1 MTALRDAAL
10 EYCAKGFHVIP
21 CHPREKVPLIQWKN
35 FQTLETP
42 KEFIE
47 EWWEK
52 YPDANV
58 ALVLGQGLFAVD
70 VDGPLGH
77 KELQAHGIR
86 IPACTPTSL
95 TGKGVHY
102 IFQGEAVDRVGLL
115 PQVDIRGRGIIVA
128 PPSIHPSGKQ
138 YTWLVPP
145 DTIPE
150 APEALLRLLSQP
162 SHTQVA
168 PNGPSWLAEALAGVG
183 EGVRNA
189 TCAKLAGYFLGK
201 GMPQEAVEQLLLT
214 WADKCS
220 PRMSTDEV
228 MRCVKSIAG
237 REGPHDDEPKS
248 LEDGLL
254 TVSDL
259 YEQIPEQHTWI
270 LKDYIPKGALVMLAS
285 EEKVGKST
293 FAYAMISA
301 IVHMQRFLD
310 RPVTK
315 VPVLMLAAEEHP
327 TDVKIRCQMFDI
339 RPGDPVTYYV
349 GDLPND
355 DMTLHDL
362 TSIVKTRGIG
372 LVVLDTMG
380 HYISEALESENDS
393 MGAIKALKP
402 WLRLARATNAAVL
415 VIHHTGKSGAAYRGS
430 SGFGGI
436 VDQILTLRHAGG
448 RQRSLESRGRY
459 WNTPRNLLISLENND
474 YRVLS

>member
-10 EYCAKGFHVIP
+10 EYQAKGFHVIP
-21 CHPREKVPLIQWKN
+21 CHPKNKAPMFLWK
-35 FQTLETP
+35 QYQDIAPTT
-42 KEFIE
+42 KDIE
-47 EWWEK
+47 RWWGN

-58 ALVLGQGLFAVD
+58 ALVLGRGLFAID
-70 VDGPLGH
+70 VDGPEGH
-77 KELQAHGIR
+77 LSLKNRAVHIG
-86 IPACTPTSL
+86 PGTPTSL

-102 IFQGEAVDRVGLL
+102 LFRGDQPDRVGLL
-115 PQVDIRGRGIIVA
+115 PQVDVRGRGIIVV
-128 PPSIHPSGKQ
+128 PPSIHPNGRQ

-150 APEALLRLLSQP
+150 APEALLSLLSQP
-162 SHTQVA
+162 NHDVVA
-168 PNGPSWLAEALAGVG
+168 PHAPSWLAEALAGVT
-183 EGVRNA
+183 EGTRNA
-189 TCAKLAGYFLGK
+189 TCTRLAGYFLGK

-220 PRMSTDEV
+220 PRMDTYEV
-228 MRCVKSIAG
+228 MQCVKSIAG

-248 LEDGLL
+248 LESGLL
-254 TVSDL
+254 TVEQL
-259 YEQIPEQHTWI
+259 YKQTPNLHTWI
-270 LKDYIPKGALVMLAS
+270 VGDYIPKGALVMLAS

-301 IVHMQRFLD
+301 IKDNRSFMG
-310 RPVTK
+310 RPVTN
-315 VPVLMLAAEEHP
+315 VPILMLAAEEHP
-327 TDVKIRCQMFDI
+327 TDVILRSQMFGI
-339 RPGDPVTYYV
+339 KPGDPVTYYV